1 MNVVSAIVVVVL
13 CGWVGRTL
21 RVPLTA
27 TDEPSRPFRLLLYAL
42 TGAGLLLLWLLALD
56 FFGVRWNGVSAIAIP
71 ALIAAAIS
79 AAVVRRFDARRLGTQ
94 RFETQHA
101 AQPRLDRRVLPL
113 GWGDALALY
122 TIVVLVLLLGE
133 PCLTMSDFLF
143 HWGFKAQRFWLDG
156 GIDIG
161 FLSRPWNFL
170 RHPDYPQL
178 VPSLFTMTALVRGA
192 FTVPAMIIFSAI
204 FVAGTAIA
212 AREGLARAGVDRH
225 LAQGGVAI
233 IVMTST
239 MATINLRLGGSPDLL
254 MALLMTTGAA
264 LYLAP
269 VGPPSRDLQI
279 GIVAAVAIGAKIE
292 GVVFAALLVGGH
304 LLRRWH
310 ATGFPSVRIVAR
322 ACLPSALIAV
332 PWGLTVL
339 RHDLMHSDRAGQLR
353 LDQLGV
359 IVDELHKTLLHPGW
373 SGLSWCILALPV
385 LLLLRTTRL
394 PALLIVGQAAF
405 YGWVYITTTADPA
418 TLIRTS
424 AVRLVLHVL
433 APTQLLI
440 FVALD
445 RMCRPSRDAGT
456 IRP

>member
-161 FLSRPWNFL
+161 FGTHGDDGDGFLGRRVDHLGGARGRWLHPCTIDVELLGVLHGRLSL
-170 RHPDYPQL
+170 G
-178 VPSLFTMTALVRGA
+178 ALANDSTPIWGSKASVWATRGA
-192 FTVPAMIIFSAI
+192 SSGVPVAFEIRFIIWNALMMPAVSI
-204 FVAGTAIA
+204 IA
-212 AREGLARAGVDRH
+212 A
-225 LAQGGVAI
+225 
-233 IVMTST
+233 
-239 MATINLRLGGSPDLL
+239 
-254 MALLMTTGAA
+254 
-264 LYLAP
+264 
-269 VGPPSRDLQI
+269 
-279 GIVAAVAIGAKIE
+279 
-292 GVVFAALLVGGH
+292 
-304 LLRRWH
+304 
-310 ATGFPSVRIVAR
+310 
-322 ACLPSALIAV
+322 
-332 PWGLTVL
+332 
-339 RHDLMHSDRAGQLR
+339 
-353 LDQLGV
+353 
-359 IVDELHKTLLHPGW
+359 
-373 SGLSWCILALPV
+373 
-385 LLLLRTTRL
+385 
-394 PALLIVGQAAF
+394 
-405 YGWVYITTTADPA
+405 
-418 TLIRTS
+418 
-424 AVRLVLHVL
+424 
-433 APTQLLI
+433 
-440 FVALD
+440 
-445 RMCRPSRDAGT
+445 
-456 IRP
+456 